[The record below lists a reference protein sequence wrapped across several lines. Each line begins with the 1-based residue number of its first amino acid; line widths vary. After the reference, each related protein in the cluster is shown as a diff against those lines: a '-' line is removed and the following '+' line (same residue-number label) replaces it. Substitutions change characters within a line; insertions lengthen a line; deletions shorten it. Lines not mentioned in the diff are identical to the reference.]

1 MFVSSELIRSLE
13 AASSPSRGGGNT
25 GGGAL
30 REGMK
35 VEGNYR
41 GKGRFYKG
49 VIKRENRDGTFD
61 VDYDDVSTHLNG
73 SRDLTMSALSF
84 DD

>member
-1 MFVSSELIRSLE
+1 MFVGAELVRSLE
-13 AASSPSRGGGNT
+13 PAGSGGG
-25 GGGAL
+25 GGGGAAL

-35 VEGNYR
+35 VESNYR

-61 VDYDDVSTHLNG
+61 VDYDDVSFLYQFEVN
-73 SRDLTMSALSF
+73 SF
-84 DD
+84 CPFI

>member
-1 MFVSSELIRSLE
+1 MNAELIRSLE
-13 AASSPSRGGGNT
+13 LAGGG
-25 GGGAL
+25 GGGGGAAAL

-49 VIKRENRDGTFD
+49 FIRRENRDGSFD
-61 VDYDDVSTHLNG
+61 IDYDDVRFEILCFVG
-73 SRDLTMSALSF
+73 YGYLSDMVAF
-84 DD
+84 